1 MISSQKPEVNMQL
14 SNGFYETRRLEHL
27 VENRT
32 TYTLENA
39 EMNVYE
45 THHYAEEVVLQFH
58 QPVFASMIEGKKIM
72 HLREQKP
79 FDFLPGE
86 SIIMPAN
93 EIMKI
98 DFPEAA
104 TNNPTKCLAMTIS
117 PEKINRVVENIN
129 EQSHLLDDREW
140 QMSADNFAFTNDPAV
155 SQIIQRLIF
164 LFAENHT
171 SKDYFVDMMIREL
184 IIRVLQKENRR
195 VLADNSRQFSSNHR
209 LAATIDYIKK
219 NLHLPLAVSDL
230 CQVACMSES
239 SFHRVFRS
247 ELGVSPI
254 QFINEERIKKA
265 TRLLKQPKI
274 QIKEVYL
281 SCGFNN
287 LSYFIRTFKKTLNQ
301 TPKEYQ
307 TSFTRMIRFQ

>member
-1 MISSQKPEVNMQL
+1 MEL
-14 SNGFYETRRLEHL
+14 SKAFYENRRLEHL

-58 QPVFASMIEGKKIM
+58 QPVFASMITGKKIM
-72 HLREQKP
+72 HLREQTP
-79 FDFLPGE
+79 FDFMPGE
-86 SIIMPAN
+86 SVIMPAN

-104 TNNPTKCLAMTIS
+104 MNNPTKCLAMTIS
-117 PEKINRVVENIN
+117 PEKINRVIENLN
-129 EQSHLLDDREW
+129 EQSHLLEDREW

-164 LFAENHT
+164 LFAENHA

-195 VLADNSRQFSSNHR
+195 ALADNSRQFSGNHR

-219 NLHLPLAVSDL
+219 NLHLSLAVSDL

-239 SFHRVFRS
+239 SFHRVFRN
-247 ELGVSPI
+247 ELGVSPV

-265 TRLLKQPKI
+265 TKMLKQPKI

-307 TSFTRMIRFQ
+307 ASFTRMIRFQ

>member
-1 MISSQKPEVNMQL
+1 MEL
-14 SNGFYETRRLEHL
+14 SKAFYENRRLEHL

-58 QPVFASMIEGKKIM
+58 QPVFASMITGKKIM
-72 HLREQKP
+72 HLREQTP
-79 FDFLPGE
+79 FDFMPGE
-86 SIIMPAN
+86 SVIMPAN

-104 TNNPTKCLAMTIS
+104 MNNPTKCLAMTIS
-117 PEKINRVVENIN
+117 PEKINRVIENIN
-129 EQSHLLDDREW
+129 EQSHLLEDREW

-164 LFAENHT
+164 LFAENHA

-195 VLADNSRQFSSNHR
+195 ALADNSRQFSGNHR

-239 SFHRVFRS
+239 SFHRVFRN
-247 ELGVSPI
+247 ELGVSPV

-265 TRLLKQPKI
+265 TKMLKQPKI

-307 TSFTRMIRFQ
+307 ASFTRMIRFQ